1 MFERF
6 TEKAIKVIMLAQEEA
21 RRLGHN
27 FVGTEQV
34 LLGLIGEG
42 TGVAAK
48 TLKSMGVNL
57 KDARTEVEKIIG
69 RGSGFVAVEIP
80 FTPRAKRVLELS
92 WDEARQLGHNY
103 IGTEHLLLGLIR
115 EGEGVAARVLENL
128 GVDLNKVRSNVVKML
143 GDSKPQTTASGAGS
157 SSSSSS
163 SSSSG
168 KTKTPSLD
176 EFGRDLTLAA
186 QELRLD
192 PVVGRDKEI
201 ERVIQILARRTKNNP
216 VLLGEPGVG
225 KTAVAEGLATR
236 IVNAEVPDILDGKKV
251 IQLDMGLLVAGTKYR
266 GEFEERL
273 KKIMD
278 EIRQAGNI
286 ILVIDEM
293 HTLIGAG
300 AAEGAIDAANILKPA
315 LSRGEIQII
324 GATTLDEYRK
334 HIEKDKA
341 LERRFQ
347 TVIIDE
353 PSIDETIEIIRGL
366 KFKYEEHHKLII
378 SDDAI
383 VAATKLSSKYITDRF
398 LPDKA
403 IDVIDEA
410 SSKVRLNVSSLCPE
424 AKELDKE
431 LKSLIKEKEDAIRN
445 QEFEHASQLRDEES
459 DLKDRIREVAQKWRE
474 ENDANKPTVTEEH
487 IAEVIA
493 TMTGVPV
500 TKLTEGESERLL
512 KLEDTLHKRVIGQ
525 HDAIVSLSKAIRRAR
540 VGLKS
545 PNRPIGSFVF
555 AGPTGVGKTELAK
568 ALAEAIFGSED
579 NMIRV
584 DMSEFMEKHST
595 SKLIGSP
602 PGYVGYDEG
611 GQLTEIIRKKPYSV
625 ILFDEIEKAHSDVFN
640 IMLQILDDGRLTDA
654 KGRHINFKNTI
665 IIMTSNVGASMIT
678 TQSKLGFTTATDES
692 KDKYEKLKDT
702 VTEEMKKAF
711 RPEFLNRIDET
722 IVFAHLSKEEIRQ
735 IVDLMLKDL
744 FKRLEERELSIEVTD
759 EVKDFLAKDGY
770 SEAYGA
776 RPLRRLIQ
784 RRIEDTLA
792 EEILTN
798 KYQAGD
804 TIILK
809 LDDGKIVFEKSK
821 VSKKKAKSEKTE
833 DGSEEKSSNEEIEI
847 IG

>member
-48 TLKSMGVNL
+48 TLKSMGVTL
-57 KDARTEVEKIIG
+57 KDARAEVEKIIG

-128 GVDLNKVRSNVVKML
+128 GVDLNKIRSNVVKML
-143 GDSKPQTTASGAGS
+143 GESKPQTVSSGS

-163 SSSSG
+163 SGG

-192 PVVGRDKEI
+192 PVVGREKEI

-216 VLLGEPGVG
+216 VLIGEPGVG
-225 KTAVAEGLATR
+225 KTAVAEGLAIR

-315 LSRGEIQII
+315 LSRGEIQVI

-334 HIEKDKA
+334 YVEKDSA

-347 TVIIDE
+347 SVIIDE
-353 PSIDETIEIIRGL
+353 PTEDESIEIIKGL
-366 KFKYEEHHKLII
+366 KPKYEEHHKLII
-378 SDDAI
+378 SDEAI
-383 VAATKLSSKYITDRF
+383 VAAVKLSNKYITDRF

-410 SSKVRLNVSSLCPE
+410 SSKVRLKVSNLSPE
-424 AKELDKE
+424 GKELEKE
-431 LKSLIKEKEDAIRN
+431 LRVLIKDKEDAIRN
-445 QEFEHASQLRDEES
+445 QEFEKASQLRDEEA
-459 DLKDRIREVAQKWRE
+459 DLKDRIREMAQKYRE
-474 ENDANKPTVTEEH
+474 EHEANKPTVTAENV
-487 IAEVIA
+487 AEVIA

-512 KLEDTLHKRVIGQ
+512 KLEDTLHARVIGQ
-525 HDAIVSLSKAIRRAR
+525 HDAVVAISKAIRRAR

-545 PNRPIGSFVF
+545 PNRPIGSFIF
-555 AGPTGVGKTELAK
+555 CGPTGVGKTELAK
-568 ALAEAIFGSED
+568 ALAEAVFGSED

-595 SKLIGSP
+595 AKLIGSP
-602 PGYVGYDEG
+602 PGYVGYDDG
-611 GQLTEIIRKKPYSV
+611 GHLTELVRKKPYSV
-625 ILFDEIEKAHSDVFN
+625 ILFDEIEKAHPDVFN

-654 KGRHINFKNTI
+654 KGRHVNFKNTI

-678 TQSKLGFTTATDES
+678 TTSRLGFSTSDDES
-692 KDKYEKLKDT
+692 KDKYEKLKET
-702 VTEEMKKAF
+702 VSEEMKKAF

-722 IVFAHLSKEEIRQ
+722 IVFAHLSQEEIRQ
-735 IVDLMLKDL
+735 IVDLMFKDL
-744 FKRLEERELSIEVTD
+744 FKRLAERELSVEVTD
-759 EVKDFLAKDGY
+759 EVKDHLAKNGY

-784 RRIEDTLA
+784 RKIEDMLA
-792 EEILTN
+792 EEILSG
-798 KYQAGD
+798 KYAPGD
-804 TIILK
+804 TIVIK
-809 LDDGKIVFEKSK
+809 LVDDKIAFEKK
-821 VSKKKAKSEKTE
+821 QKRAKKEQNETSEVV
-833 DGSEEKSSNEEIEI
+833 
-847 IG
+847 

>member
-42 TGVAAK
+42 TGIAAK

-57 KDARTEVEKIIG
+57 KDARIEVEKIIG

-143 GDSKPQTTASGAGS
+143 GDSKPQTSSSGVGSGS
-157 SSSSSS
+157 SSSSQAS
-163 SSSSG
+163 
-168 KTKTPSLD
+168 KVKTPSLD
-176 EFGRDLTLAA
+176 EFGTDLTLAA
-186 QELRLD
+186 SELRLD
-192 PVVGRDKEI
+192 PVVGREKEI

-225 KTAVAEGLATR
+225 KTAVAEGLAIR
-236 IVNAEVPDILDGKKV
+236 IVNSEVPDILENKKI
-251 IQLDMGLLVAGTKYR
+251 IQLDMGLLIAGTKYR

-278 EIRQAGNI
+278 EIRQAGNV

-315 LSRGEIQII
+315 LSRGEIQVI
-324 GATTLDEYRK
+324 GATTSDEYRK
-334 HIEKDKA
+334 YIEKDSA

-347 TVIIDE
+347 PVIIEE

-366 KFKYEEHHKLII
+366 KPKYEEHHNLII

-383 VAATKLSSKYITDRF
+383 VAATKLSSKYINDRF

-410 SSKVRLNVSSLCPE
+410 SSKVRLKVCTLSPE
-424 AKELDKE
+424 GKELEKE
-431 LKSLIKEKEDAIRN
+431 LKDIIREKEEAIRN
-445 QEFEHASQLRDEES
+445 QEFERASSLRDDEANM
-459 DLKDRIREVAQKWRE
+459 KDKIREVSEEWRRQ
-474 ENDANKPTVTEEH
+474 NDANKPTVTEDDV
-487 IAEVIA
+487 AEVVA

-512 KLEDTLHKRVIGQ
+512 KLEETLHNRVIGQ
-525 HDAIVSLSKAIRRAR
+525 SDAVTAISKAIRRAR

-545 PNRPIGSFVF
+545 PNRPIGSFIF
-555 AGPTGVGKTELAK
+555 SGPTGVGKTELAK

-595 SKLIGSP
+595 AKLIGSP
-602 PGYVGYDEG
+602 PGYVGYDDG
-611 GQLTEIIRKKPYSV
+611 GHLAELVRKKPYSV
-625 ILFDEIEKAHSDVFN
+625 ILFDEIEKAHPDVFN

-654 KGRHINFKNTI
+654 KGRHINFKNTV

-678 TQSKLGFTTATDES
+678 TQGKLGFSTAETA
-692 KDKYEKLKDT
+692 KQDKYEKLKET
-702 VTEEMKKAF
+702 VNEELKKAF
-711 RPEFLNRIDET
+711 RPEFLNRIDDI
-722 IVFAHLSKEEIRQ
+722 IVFSHLSKEEIRQ
-735 IVDLMLKDL
+735 IVDLMMKDL
-744 FKRLEERELSIEVTD
+744 FKRLSERDLSIEVTD
-759 EVKDFLAKDGY
+759 EVKDYLAKDGY

-784 RRIEDTLA
+784 KKIEDQLA

-798 KYQAGD
+798 AYQPGD
-804 TIILK
+804 TILLK
-809 LDDGKIVFEKSK
+809 LVDDKIVFER
-821 VSKKKAKSEKTE
+821 KA
-833 DGSEEKSSNEEIEI
+833 GSENKEETKEEPVKEETPSE
-847 IG
+847 G

>member
-1 MFERF
+1 M
-6 TEKAIKVIMLAQEEA
+6 
-21 RRLGHN
+21 
-27 FVGTEQV
+27 
-34 LLGLIGEG
+34 
-42 TGVAAK
+42 
-48 TLKSMGVNL
+48 
-57 KDARTEVEKIIG
+57 
-69 RGSGFVAVEIP
+69 
-80 FTPRAKRVLELS
+80 ELS

-128 GVDLNKVRSNVVKML
+128 GVDLNKVRSNVIKML
-143 GDSKPQTTASGAGS
+143 GESKPQATAGGS

-163 SSSSG
+163 SSSSTGG

-192 PVVGRDKEI
+192 PVVGREKEI

-225 KTAVAEGLATR
+225 KTAVAEGLAIR

-315 LSRGEIQII
+315 LSRGEIQVI
-324 GATTLDEYRK
+324 GATTSDEYRK
-334 HIEKDKA
+334 YIEKDSA

-347 TVIIDE
+347 PVLIEE
-353 PSIDETIEIIRGL
+353 PSIDESIEIIKGL
-366 KFKYEEHHKLII
+366 KPKYEEHHRLII

-383 VAATKLSSKYITDRF
+383 VAAVKLSSKYVNDRF

-410 SSKVRLNVSSLCPE
+410 SSKVRLKASNMCPE
-424 AKELDKE
+424 GKELEKQ

-445 QEFEHASQLRDEES
+445 QEFETASQLRDDEA
-459 DLKDRIREVAQKWRE
+459 DLRDKIREVSAKWRE
-474 ENDANKPTVTEEH
+474 EHDANKPTVTAENV
-487 IAEVIA
+487 AEVISM
-493 TMTGVPV
+493 MTGVPV

-512 KLEDTLHKRVIGQ
+512 RLEDTLHKRVIGQ
-525 HDAIVSLSKAIRRAR
+525 HDAIVAISKAIRRAR

-545 PNRPIGSFVF
+545 PNRPIGSFIF
-555 AGPTGVGKTELAK
+555 CGPTGVGKTELAK
-568 ALAEAIFGSED
+568 ALAEAMFGSED

-595 SKLIGSP
+595 AKLIGSP
-602 PGYVGYDEG
+602 PGYVGYDDG
-611 GQLTEIIRKKPYSV
+611 GHLSELVRKKPYSV
-625 ILFDEIEKAHSDVFN
+625 VLFDEIEKAHPDVFN
-640 IMLQILDDGRLTDA
+640 VLLQVLDDGRVTDS
-654 KGRHINFKNTI
+654 KGRTVDFKNTI
-665 IIMTSNVGASMIT
+665 IIMTSNLGSMHLLEGI
-678 TQSKLGFTTATDES
+678 DENG
-692 KDKYEKLKDT
+692 EIRPEAEEAVMEELKGN
-702 VTEEMKKAF
+702 F
-711 RPEFLNRIDET
+711 RPEFLNRLDEIIMFKPLT
-722 IVFAHLSKEEIRQ
+722 KDNIGNIIKLLME
-735 IVDLMLKDL
+735 DLN
-744 FKRLEERELSIEVTD
+744 KRLADRELKVELTKAAEDYITE
-759 EVKDFLAKDGY
+759 KGY
-770 SEAYGA
+770 DPVYGA
-776 RPLRRLIQ
+776 RPLKRFLQ
-784 RRIEDTLA
+784 KYVETLA
-792 EEILTN
+792 AKLILAD
-798 KYQAGD
+798 KVREGD
-804 TIILK
+804 TILIDLT
-809 LDDGKIVFEKSK
+809 DGELTAS
-821 VSKKKAKSEKTE
+821 AKPATA
-833 DGSEEKSSNEEIEI
+833 
-847 IG
+847 

>member
-42 TGVAAK
+42 TGIAAK
-48 TLKSMGVNL
+48 TLKSMGVTL
-57 KDARTEVEKIIG
+57 KDARVEVEKIIG

-143 GDSKPQTTASGAGS
+143 GDSKPTAGAGAGS
-157 SSSSSS
+157 SASSSSQAS
-163 SSSSG
+163 
-168 KTKTPSLD
+168 KVKTPSLD
-176 EFGRDLTLAA
+176 EFGTDLTLAA
-186 QELRLD
+186 SELRLD
-192 PVVGRDKEI
+192 PVVGREKEI

-225 KTAVAEGLATR
+225 KTAVAEGLAIR
-236 IVNAEVPDILDGKKV
+236 IVNSEVPDILENKKI
-251 IQLDMGLLVAGTKYR
+251 IQLDMGLLIAGTKYR

-278 EIRQAGNI
+278 EIRQAGNV

-315 LSRGEIQII
+315 LSRGEIQVI
-324 GATTLDEYRK
+324 GATTSDEYRK
-334 HIEKDKA
+334 YIEKDSA

-347 TVIIDE
+347 PVIIDE

-366 KFKYEEHHKLII
+366 KPKYEEHHNLII

-383 VAATKLSSKYITDRF
+383 VAATKLSSKYINDRF

-410 SSKVRLNVSSLCPE
+410 SSKVRLKVCTLSPE
-424 AKELDKE
+424 GKELEKE
-431 LKSLIKEKEDAIRN
+431 LKGIIREKEEAIRN
-445 QEFEHASQLRDEES
+445 QEFEKASALRDDEANM
-459 DLKDRIREVAQKWRE
+459 KDKIREVSEEWRRQ
-474 ENDANKPTVTEEH
+474 NDANKPTVTEDDV
-487 IAEVIA
+487 AEVVA

-512 KLEDTLHKRVIGQ
+512 KLEETLHNRVIGQ
-525 HDAIVSLSKAIRRAR
+525 SDAVTAIAKAIRRAR

-545 PNRPIGSFVF
+545 PNRPIGSFIF
-555 AGPTGVGKTELAK
+555 SGPTGVGKTELAK

-595 SKLIGSP
+595 AKLIGSP
-602 PGYVGYDEG
+602 PGYVGYDDG
-611 GQLTEIIRKKPYSV
+611 GHLAELVRKKPYSV
-625 ILFDEIEKAHSDVFN
+625 ILFDEIEKAHPDVFN

-654 KGRHINFKNTI
+654 KGRHINFKNTV
-665 IIMTSNVGASMIT
+665 IIMTSNVGASMIST
-678 TQSKLGFTTATDES
+678 AGKLGFSTAETA
-692 KDKYEKLKDT
+692 KQDKYEKLKET
-702 VTEEMKKAF
+702 VNEELKKAF
-711 RPEFLNRIDET
+711 RPEFLNRIDDI
-722 IVFAHLSKEEIRQ
+722 IVFSHLSKEEIRQ
-735 IVDLMLKDL
+735 IVDLMMKDL
-744 FKRLEERELSIEVTD
+744 FKRLSERDLSIEVTD
-759 EVKDFLAKDGY
+759 EVKDYLAKDGY
-770 SEAYGA
+770 NEAYGA

-784 RRIEDTLA
+784 KKIEDQLA

-798 KYQAGD
+798 AYQPGD
-804 TIILK
+804 TILLK
-809 LDDGKIVFEKSK
+809 LVDDKIVFER
-821 VSKKKAKSEKTE
+821 KAAETQPAPQE
-833 DGSEEKSSNEEIEI
+833 A
-847 IG
+847 

>member
-48 TLKSMGVNL
+48 TLKTMGVTL
-57 KDARTEVEKIIG
+57 KDARVEVEKIIG

-92 WDEARQLGHNY
+92 LDEARQLGHNY

-128 GVDLNKVRSNVVKML
+128 GVDLNKVRSNVIKML
-143 GDSKPQTTASGAGS
+143 GETKPTQAATTA
-157 SSSSSS
+157 

-176 EFGRDLTLAA
+176 EFGTDLTAAA
-186 QELRLD
+186 QEQRLD
-192 PVVGRDKEI
+192 PVVGREKEI

-216 VLLGEPGVG
+216 VRLGEPGVG
-225 KTAVAEGLATR
+225 KTAVAEGLAAR
-236 IVNAEVPDILDGKKV
+236 IVNGEVPDILEGKKV
-251 IQLDMGLLVAGTKYR
+251 VQLDMGLLVAGTKYR

-286 ILVIDEM
+286 ILIIDEM

-315 LSRGEIQII
+315 LSRGEIQVI
-324 GATTLDEYRK
+324 GATTLEEYK
-334 HIEKDKA
+334 KYVEKDSA

-347 TVIIDE
+347 PIIIDE
-353 PSIDETIEIIRGL
+353 PSIEDTIEILKGL
-366 KFKYEEHHKLII
+366 KPKYEEHHKLRI
-378 SDDAI
+378 SDEAI
-383 VAATKLSSKYITDRF
+383 VAATELSSKYITDRF

-403 IDVIDEA
+403 IDIIDEA
-410 SSKVRLNVSSLCPE
+410 ASKLRIQTSTLPPE
-424 AKELDKE
+424 GKELEKE
-431 LKSLIKEKEDAIRN
+431 LKAIIKKKEDAIRN
-445 QEFEHASQLRDEES
+445 QEFEEANSLRDDEA
-459 DLKDRIREVAQKWRE
+459 DLKEKILEMSQKWRE
-474 ENDANKPTVTEEH
+474 DNEENKPTVTVEDV
-487 IAEVIA
+487 ATVVS
-493 TMTGVPV
+493 TMTGIPT
-500 TKLTEGESERLL
+500 TKITEGEGERLL
-512 KLEDTLHKRVIGQ
+512 KLEDTLHERVIGQ
-525 HDAIVSLSKAIRRAR
+525 DQAVVSLSKAIRRAR

-545 PNRPIGSFVF
+545 PDRPIGSFIF
-555 AGPTGVGKTELAK
+555 SGPTGVGKTELAK
-568 ALAEAIFGSED
+568 ALAEAVFGSED
-579 NMIRV
+579 SMIRV
-584 DMSEFMEKHST
+584 DMSEYMEKHSV

-611 GQLTEIIRKKPYSV
+611 GQLTEIIRKKPYSL
-625 ILFDEIEKAHSDVFN
+625 ILFDEIEKAHPDVFN

-654 KGRHINFKNTI
+654 KGRYVNFKNTI

-678 TQSKLGFTTATDES
+678 NTSKLGFSVAQDEQ
-692 KDKYEKLKDT
+692 KDKYEHLKDT
-702 VTEEMKKAF
+702 VMEEMKKSF
-711 RPEFLNRIDET
+711 RPEFLNRVDDI
-722 IVFAHLSKEEIRQ
+722 IVFSHLSKTEIRQ
-735 IVDLMLKDL
+735 IVDLMLKSL
-744 FKRLEERELSIEVTD
+744 FKRIESQNLKIEVTD
-759 EVKDFLAKDGY
+759 EVKDYLGDAGY

-784 RRIEDTLA
+784 KKIEDGLA
-792 EEILTN
+792 EEILSGKYSEGN
-798 KYQAGD
+798 K
-804 TIILK
+804 IVLK
-809 LDDGKIVFEKSK
+809 LKDQKIVFECE
-821 VSKKKAKSEKTE
+821 KA
-833 DGSEEKSSNEEIEI
+833 
-847 IG
+847 

>member
-42 TGVAAK
+42 TGIAAK
-48 TLKSMGVNL
+48 TLKSMGVTL
-57 KDARTEVEKIIG
+57 KDARVEVEKIIG

-143 GDSKPQTTASGAGS
+143 GDSKPTAAAGAGS

-163 SSSSG
+163 QAS
-168 KTKTPSLD
+168 KVKTPSLD
-176 EFGRDLTLAA
+176 EFGTDLTLAA
-186 QELRLD
+186 SELRLD
-192 PVVGRDKEI
+192 PVVGREKEI

-225 KTAVAEGLATR
+225 KTAVAEGLAIR
-236 IVNAEVPDILDGKKV
+236 IVNSEVPDILENKKI
-251 IQLDMGLLVAGTKYR
+251 IQLDMGLLIAGTKYR

-278 EIRQAGNI
+278 EIRQAGNV

-315 LSRGEIQII
+315 LSRGEIQVI
-324 GATTLDEYRK
+324 GATTSDEYRK
-334 HIEKDKA
+334 YIEKDSA

-347 TVIIDE
+347 PVIIEE

-366 KFKYEEHHKLII
+366 KPKYEDHHNLII

-383 VAATKLSSKYITDRF
+383 IAATKLSSKYINDRF

-410 SSKVRLNVSSLCPE
+410 SSKVRLKVCTLSPE
-424 AKELDKE
+424 GKELEKE
-431 LKSLIKEKEDAIRN
+431 LKDIIREKEDAIRN
-445 QEFEHASQLRDEES
+445 QEFERASALRDDEANM
-459 DLKDRIREVAQKWRE
+459 KDRIREVSEEWRRQ
-474 ENDANKPTVTEEH
+474 NDANKPTVTEEDV
-487 IAEVIA
+487 AEVVA

-512 KLEDTLHKRVIGQ
+512 RLEETLHNRVIGQ
-525 HDAIVSLSKAIRRAR
+525 SDAVTAIAKAIRRAR

-545 PNRPIGSFVF
+545 PNRPIGSFIF
-555 AGPTGVGKTELAK
+555 SGPTGVGKTELAK

-595 SKLIGSP
+595 AKLIGSP
-602 PGYVGYDEG
+602 PGYVGYDDG
-611 GQLTEIIRKKPYSV
+611 GHLAELVRKKPYSV
-625 ILFDEIEKAHSDVFN
+625 ILFDEIEKAHPDVFN

-654 KGRHINFKNTI
+654 KGRHINFKNTV
-665 IIMTSNVGASMIT
+665 IIMTSNVGASMIST
-678 TQSKLGFTTATDES
+678 AGKLGFSTAETA
-692 KDKYEKLKDT
+692 KQDKYERLKET
-702 VTEEMKKAF
+702 VNEELKKAF
-711 RPEFLNRIDET
+711 RPEFLNRIDDI
-722 IVFAHLSKEEIRQ
+722 IVFSHLSKEEIRQ
-735 IVDLMLKDL
+735 IVDLMMKDL
-744 FKRLEERELSIEVTD
+744 FKRLSERDLSIEVTD
-759 EVKDFLAKDGY
+759 EVKDYLAKDGY
-770 SEAYGA
+770 NEAYGA

-784 RRIEDTLA
+784 KKIEDQLA

-798 KYQAGD
+798 AYQPGD
-804 TIILK
+804 TILLK
-809 LDDGKIVFEKSK
+809 LVDDKIVFER
-821 VSKKKAKSEKTE
+821 KA
-833 DGSEEKSSNEEIEI
+833 GEEKPAPQEV
-847 IG
+847 